1 MVKLQIL
8 HQRYAIFFV
17 VFVPNSSIIF
27 IEPTQHIAQDPCK
40 IKSGSNGK
48 LLDRVHVTTE
58 DELKPVSGV
67 KIFCATYTME
77 ANHKGNVN
85 TMRSTWTK
93 RCDGYVAFSTAADP
107 DIPAIKIEHEGVR

>member
-1 MVKLQIL
+1 MFTKPMHYV
-8 HQRYAIFFV
+8 
-17 VFVPNSSIIF
+17 
-27 IEPTQHIAQDPCK
+27 TQDPCK
-40 IKSGSNGK
+40 IKNGPNGK

-58 DELKPVSGV
+58 NELKPVSGSFSDV

-93 RCDGYVAFSTAADP
+93 RCDGFVAFSTAADP
-107 DIPAIKIEHEGVR
+107 DIPAIKIEHEGVRLFIIIEVQIICHEVYFVF